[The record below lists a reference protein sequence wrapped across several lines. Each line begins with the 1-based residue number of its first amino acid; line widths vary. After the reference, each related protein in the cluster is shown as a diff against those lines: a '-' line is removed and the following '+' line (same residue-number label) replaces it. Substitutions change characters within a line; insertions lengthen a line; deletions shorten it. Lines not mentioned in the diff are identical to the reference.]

1 MDKKFLDELSE
12 KSQECFVNY
21 FNGRIIEAQELKDAK
36 TMEVMIKYMEDTF
49 KKESVNDE
57 ELLDFY
63 KNNKENLEA
72 NLRKYQRKAVKQAE
86 TEFLITDEVLKIIKE
101 ELEEGFPAYYLYR
114 IEESKNDLKN
124 YLFLM
129 FRLGNIIEEYQEL
142 NDEELKENF
151 EFIQK
156 LKADILKESQ
166 DENLNENEII
176 SKIIEKLN
184 GK

>member
-1 MDKKFLDELSE
+1 MNKKFLDELSE

-21 FNGRIIEAQELKDAK
+21 FNGRIIEAQELQDAK
-36 TMEVMIKYMEDTF
+36 TMEVMIGYMEDTF
-49 KKESVNDE
+49 RKESVNDE
-57 ELLDFY
+57 SLLDFY
-63 KNNKENLEA
+63 ENNKENLEA
-72 NLRKYQRKAVKQAE
+72 NLRKYQRKAQKQTE
-86 TEFLITDEVLKIIKE
+86 TEFLITDKILETIKKE
-101 ELEEGFPAYYLYR
+101 IEEGFPAYYLYR
-114 IEESKNDLKN
+114 IEESKNNLRN

-156 LKADILKESQ
+156 LKTDILKESQ
-166 DENLNENEII
+166 DENLSENEII
-176 SKIIEKLN
+176 SKIILKLE